1 MIPPRDPIT
10 AEYPAVARAIDA
22 ATVPPRLAAGA
33 KCHPGT
39 HPSELQRPQARFISR
54 RAETPTKILPAAP
67 RRLASNRL
75 RLVASTTGGVQ
86 SS

>member
-10 AEYPAVARAIDA
+10 AEYPAAARAIDA
-22 ATVPPRLAAGA
+22 ATVPLRLAAGA

-39 HPSELQRPQARFISR
+39 HPSELQRPLARFISR
-54 RAETPTKILPAAP
+54 RAETPTKILPEAP
-67 RRLASNRL
+67 PRVVANRQ

-86 SS
+86 SP